1 MRRLRPGTIALLA
14 CLMVLAL
21 LPAFT
26 EKYYIQL
33 FTKIMIMAIFAMS
46 LDLLVG
52 FTGLVSLG
60 HAAFFGLAGY
70 VLAFAAPQYLSLIH
84 I

>member
-1 MRRLRPGTIALLA
+1 MTAWSVAVALLA
-14 CLMVLAL
+14 
-21 LPAFT
+21 LPLVA
-26 EKYYIQL
+26 EKYYVQL

-52 FTGLVSLG
+52 YTGLVSLG

-70 VLAFAAPQYLSLIH
+70 VLALLTPQYEARELVD
-84 I
+84 